1 VPRAVIIGL
10 GNRLAGDD
18 AFGVLAAE
26 ALQECGAPAE
36 TLELNVFE
44 VIELLRGAEKA
55 VIVDVLGTEWGDL
68 GEVIALEVRFESMD
82 IEVFR
87 GLWAHRV
94 TPVQLLATAWGVGAF
109 RGKAWVVG
117 VVSDRLEFMS
127 SISQRTAHSF
137 RKVCEMINSL
147 LPELH
152 VDCNCAE
159 KEFEERL
166 AQPLVQP

>member
-1 VPRAVIIGL
+1 MPRAVIIGL

-26 ALQECGAPAE
+26 ALRECGAPAE
-36 TLELNVFE
+36 TVELEVFE
-44 VIELLRGAEKA
+44 AVELLRGAEKA
-55 VIVDVLGTEWGDL
+55 IVVDVVSTEWGNL
-68 GEVIALEVRFESMD
+68 GEVVALEVLFENID
-82 IEVFR
+82 AEIFR

-117 VVSDRLEFMS
+117 VVSDQLEFLS
-127 SISQRTAHSF
+127 SVSQRTASSF
-137 RKVCEMINSL
+137 RKVCEVISGL

-152 VDCNCAE
+152 VDCSCAE
-159 KEFEERL
+159 KEFSRKL
-166 AQPLVQP
+166 AQPLL